1 MTDPASELYR
11 QRADVLTDEAGS
23 GPDILCAH
31 GTLMDR
37 TMFAPQLEGLS
48 DAHRVAA
55 YDLRART
62 ERFAGPYDL
71 WDLVEDC
78 RAVMDGLEME
88 RPVVVGMSMGGFMAL
103 RLALEYPDRVA
114 GLVLVDAIADP
125 HPDEDRE
132 LYRGMVEEIRADE
145 AVPENMARTVTH
157 FLFGETTRE
166 HRPALVE
173 RWVDRWQTYPGEA
186 VYHEVLSWL
195 DRDGIAGELAGLE
208 VPALAIHGEE
218 DESLDVVQTESM
230 VDALDADLEVI
241 PEAGHSANLE
251 RPEPVNEAI
260 REFVETRVD
269 RPSTSS

>member
-1 MTDPASELYR
+1 MTDPATELYR
-11 QRADVLTDEAGS
+11 QRADVLADEAGS
-23 GPDILCAH
+23 GPEILCAH

-37 TMFAPQLEGLS
+37 TMFAPQLDGL
-48 DAHRVAA
+48 ANEYRLAA

-62 ERFAGPYDL
+62 ERFADPYDL

-78 RAVMDGLEME
+78 GAVMDGLEME

-114 GLVLVDAIADP
+114 GLVLIDSIADP

-132 LYRGMVEEIRADE
+132 LYRGMVEEIRSDE
-145 AVPENMARTVTH
+145 SVPENMAQTVTH

-166 HRPALVE
+166 QRPALVE

-186 VYHEVLSWL
+186 VYNEVLSWL
-195 DRDGIAGELAGLE
+195 DRDGIADELAALD
-208 VPALAIHGEE
+208 VPALAIHGE
-218 DESLDVVQTESM
+218 DDASLDVAQTESM

-241 PEAGHSANLE
+241 PAAGHSANLE
-251 RPEPVNEAI
+251 QPEPVNEAV
-260 REFVETRVD
+260 REFVDESANQ
-269 RPSTSS
+269 PSTRD